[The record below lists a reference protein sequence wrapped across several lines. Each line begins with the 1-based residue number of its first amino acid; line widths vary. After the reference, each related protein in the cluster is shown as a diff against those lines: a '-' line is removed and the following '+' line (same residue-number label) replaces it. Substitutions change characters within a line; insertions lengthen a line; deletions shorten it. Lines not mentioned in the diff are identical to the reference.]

1 MSLTRGVAVAVAVA
15 LSKSPHA
22 PLMDHEIGRLSDM
35 TFWPLPVCV
44 RAFGGR
50 P

>member
-1 MSLTRGVAVAVAVA
+1 MSAARCVSVAVAVA

-22 PLMDHEIGRLSDM
+22 PLMDREIRRLSDM
-35 TFWPLPVCV
+35 TLQPLPVCV